1 MKQNSVNNN
10 SVNEDQ
16 TLPSFVAPNLLAPNS
31 MNIKLCEPNKLCK
44 TNHITV
50 KQAKTLWTNFCGFEC
65 QNSGRGCQ
73 TLWNQLY
80 ETTCNSVKW
89 YSMKQTVTLWNCYC
103 AVCETTSNSVKQTC
117 KKSVKQS
124 DTLST
129 VQSASVLHIT
139 KSEFVTK
146 SGCHGTWPN
155 HDKCMAMEL
164 HTWAAVTVMHTVM
177 WVCIVC
183 SLLGMFQAVSANF
196 ASPSL
201 DSRPSTFVKWN
212 IYGHFFPRLFLRFFG
227 TNFWKIIFAEIACPN
242 RNIFRSWLSPE
253 SSK

>member
-1 MKQNSVNNN
+1 MSNSVNRGN
-10 SVNEDQ
+10 SVKQIISQSNKPKHCE
-16 TLPSFVAPNLLAPNS
+16 TISVAL
-31 MNIKLCEPNKLCK
+31 K
-44 TNHITV
+44 IT
-50 KQAKTLWTNFCGFEC
+50 KC
-65 QNSGRGCQ
+65 QNSGQRRQ
-73 TLWNQLY
+73 TLWNKLY
-80 ETTCNSVKW
+80 KATCNSVKW

-139 KSEFVTK
+139 KSE
-146 SGCHGTWPN
+146 CHGTWPN

-164 HTWAAVTVMHTVM
+164 HTWAAVTVMPTVM
-177 WVCIVC
+177 WVCVVC

-212 IYGHFFPRLFLRFFG
+212 IYGHFFEICFWDHFG
-227 TNFWKIIFAEIACPN
+227 PIFG
-242 RNIFRSWLSPE
+242 
-253 SSK
+253 K

>member
-1 MKQNSVNNN
+1 MSNSVNRAN
-10 SVNEDQ
+10 SVKQIISQWNKPKHCE
-16 TLPSFVAPNLLAPNS
+16 TFSVALQ
-31 MNIKLCEPNKLCK
+31 
-44 TNHITV
+44 IT
-50 KQAKTLWTNFCGFEC
+50 KC
-65 QNSGRGCQ
+65 QNSGQRRQ
-73 TLWNQLY
+73 TLWNKLY
-80 ETTCNSVKW
+80 KTTCNSVKW

-164 HTWAAVTVMHTVM
+164 HTWAAVTVMPTVM
-177 WVCIVC
+177 WVCVVC

-212 IYGHFFPRLFLRFFG
+212 I
-227 TNFWKIIFAEIACPN
+227 
-242 RNIFRSWLSPE
+242 
-253 SSK
+253 